1 MTLADAALALMPMHL
16 HVDAGG
22 RILSAGPTLRRL
34 VGDAARFDEAFEVV
48 GQAPTGPLSRLA
60 EAERVFLRIRNH
72 PAQVLRGRAIGL
84 PDGGL
89 VLNLGLGIGL
99 VEAIRRFDLTD
110 RDFAPAD
117 LAMEFLFLHEAN
129 SAMTRELSRA
139 NRRLEDAR
147 SRAEAEAFTDPL
159 TGLYNRRG
167 LHLSFEALRQGTL
180 HEVPHHFTL
189 VVMDLDHF
197 KALNDSR
204 GHAAGDAMLRHVAE
218 GLRAI
223 TRGIDTL
230 ARTGGDEFVMLL
242 PGLCEPSALQAMGKR
257 IIAQVEQP
265 AEIGG
270 ALCRV
275 SASLGAAISSRY
287 RRINWDRMEADADAA
302 LYAAKHAGRGC
313 IRIGA
318 GEERESG

>member
-1 MTLADAALALMPMHL
+1 MTLAEATLALMPMHL
-16 HVDAGG
+16 QVDAAGQ
-22 RILSAGPTLRRL
+22 ILSAGPTLRRL
-34 VGDAARFDEAFEVV
+34 VGDAATFEEAFEVV
-48 GQAPTGPLSRLA
+48 GQTPTGPLLRLA
-60 EAERVFLRIRNH
+60 HAERVFLRTRTQ
-72 PAQVLRGRAIGL
+72 PAQILRGRAVAL

-99 VEAIRRFDLTD
+99 VEAIRGFGLTD

-129 SAMTRELSRA
+129 SAMTQELSRA

-180 HEVPHHFTL
+180 HADPQHFAL
-189 VVMDLDHF
+189 LVMDLDHF
-197 KALNDSR
+197 KTLNDSQ
-204 GHAAGDAMLRHVAE
+204 GHAAGDAMLRHVAD

-230 ARTGGDEFVMLL
+230 SRIGGDEFVLLL
-242 PGLCEPSALQAMGKR
+242 PGLCDPAVLEAMGRR
-257 IIAQVEQP
+257 IIAQVERP
-265 AEIGG
+265 VEIGG
-270 ALCRV
+270 EMCRV
-275 SASLGAAISSRY
+275 SASLGAAISSRC
-287 RRINWDRMEADADAA
+287 RRIDWDCMAAEADGA

-313 IRIGA
+313 IRIAAADEAEG
-318 GEERESG
+318 S